1 MKQLYFMRHGLS
13 EMNKQGRF
21 SGRIDTPLAAEGV
34 IQCHEAGQLLSGAG
48 INLIISSPMKRAYDT
63 AKIVAEEIGYPKSEI
78 ILSELF
84 MERDLGS
91 LEGKEY
97 VKGLPLNNFA
107 GVEHSNNLIERARAG
122 LAYLNTLDAEIILVV
137 SHSALGRA
145 LTHALNPNAEFG
157 QIGTFGN
164 AEVIRLI

>member
-21 SGRIDTPLAAEGV
+21 SGRIDTPLAKEGI
-34 IQCHEAGQLLSGAG
+34 IQSRKAGQLLNGVG
-48 INLIISSPMKRAYDT
+48 LNLIVSSPMKRAYDT
-63 AKIVAEEIGYPKSEI
+63 AKIVAGEIGYPENAI

-97 VKGLPLNNFA
+97 IKGLPLNDFD

-122 LAYLNTLDAEIILVV
+122 LTYLNTLDAEIILVV

-145 LTHALNPNAEFG
+145 LTHVLNPGAEFG
-157 QIGTFGN
+157 RIGTFGN
-164 AEVIRLI
+164 AEIIKLI